1 MNESHVIHMPESRPT
16 HAQEI
21 SSIWMRQRIQ
31 TVTSHIWM
39 TQISRID
46 KAQDMDF
53 RATHKNESH
62 VSNMTWSRPTHD
74 RVMSNLWMR
83 RGILTVTSHKW
94 MTHIPQMNKAQ
105 QDMDF
110 WSQTYERVKTYNRVC
125 ENDVH
130 VPRVII
136 CPKKH
141 LCAFTH
147 FTSTQNYQIHIMTN
161 PKKKRISRICA
172 ETDVHYDALKGAWKN
187 QDEQSGKL

>member
-1 MNESHVIHMPESRPT
+1 MNESHVFHMPKSRLT

-21 SSIWMRQRIQ
+21 SSIWTRHRIQ
-31 TVTSHIWM
+31 TVTSHVWM

-83 RGILTVTSHKW
+83 RGIRTVTSHKW

-110 WSQTYERVKTYNRVC
+110 WSQTYERVQTYNRVC

-130 VPRVII
+130 VPREII
-136 CPKKH
+136 YPKKIFV
-141 LCAFTH
+141 C
-147 FTSTQNYQIHIMTN
+147 IHTFHKHTELPN
-161 PKKKRISRICA
+161 KY
-172 ETDVHYDALKGAWKN
+172 T
-187 QDEQSGKL
+187 